1 METNLKTWQRVVIGL
16 GLPSLICLV
25 FLYMWSGIYGL
36 RCFFYELT
44 DLYCP
49 GCGSSRALSSLLHG
63 DWKGAFTHNVLV
75 LPLGAPATA
84 VFLHEYDHR
93 GRANE
98 AHQQREDLV
107 YCWDSSRR
115 TPADRGF
122 RRQHVTII
130 LPLSVYEA

>member
-1 METNLKTWQRVVIGL
+1 MPMETNLKTWQRVVIGL

-75 LPLGAPATA
+75 LPLGVPATA
-84 VFLHEYDHR
+84 VFLHEYLR
-93 GRANE
+93 
-98 AHQQREDLV
+98 LV
-107 YCWDSSRR
+107 F
-115 TPADRGF
+115 PALRLKPVCVPQKLAAGCCVLIF
-122 RRQHVTII
+122 VFWFLRN
-130 LPLSVYEA
+130 LPAFAFLAP

>member
-49 GCGSSRALSSLLHG
+49 GCGSSRTLFSLLHVKRINSAKTWCIVG
-63 DWKGAFTHNVLV
+63 TV
-75 LPLGAPATA
+75 LGALQLIE
-84 VFLHEYDHR
+84 VFA
-93 GRANE
+93 GNM
-98 AHQQREDLV
+98 
-107 YCWDSSRR
+107 
-115 TPADRGF
+115 
-122 RRQHVTII
+122 
-130 LPLSVYEA
+130 